1 MEQLTG
7 LDASFLYLESFKSP
21 MHIGGIYILSPPDNE
36 KMTFSMFKQ
45 YIESRLYSSK
55 VFRRRVVFSPLG
67 LGHPYWIEDPNFNIN
82 NHLYHIA
89 LPKPC
94 GMEELREAAAQAFS
108 RTLDRNKPLWEMIF
122 VEGLENIKD
131 VPKGAFAL
139 ITKVH
144 HAAIDGVSGAEM
156 MANLFSLEATPPKT
170 NVPDYWEAERIPT
183 NAELLTN
190 NFFQAFGTPLKFAK
204 FAYEGIGNTIQLAQE
219 VYEKSVTAPP
229 LPFTAPTTPF
239 NVSINAGRKFGGIEL
254 DLAEIKNIKN
264 AVPNITINDIVLA
277 VCAGALRKYLK
288 TQERLPQKSL
298 VAMAPISTRQGDD
311 RKNAGNQVSAMLVSL
326 ATVESNPL
334 RRLQLI
340 SEGSRNSKIYS
351 KAVGANQLMNFIP
364 STLASLA
371 SRLYTSMKLSETHS
385 PFYNL
390 VITNVPGP
398 PMPLYLNGAKV
409 ISHFGTAPLFDGL
422 GLLLVVFSYA
432 GKISLSA
439 TSTPDIIPDM
449 EGFMQCFEQSFE
461 ELKMEIKNQESQKV

>member
-1 MEQLTG
+1 MEQLSG

-21 MHIGGIYILSPPDNE
+21 MHIGGVYILSPPE
-36 KMTFSMFKQ
+36 QGKMTFAMFKQ
-45 YIESRLYSSK
+45 YIESRLFSSK
-55 VFRRRVVFSPLG
+55 VFRRRVLFSPLG
-67 LGHPYWIEDPNFNIN
+67 LGHPYWIEDPYFNLN

-122 VEGLENIKD
+122 VEGLENIKG
-131 VPKGAFAL
+131 VPDGAFAL

-156 MANLFSLEATPPKT
+156 MANLFSLTPFPEKNNT
-170 NVPDYWEAERIPT
+170 PDYWEAERIPT

-190 NFFQAFGTPLKFAK
+190 NFFQAFGTPLKFTR
-204 FAYEGIGNTIQLAQE
+204 FAYDAISNGVQLAQE
-219 VYEKSVTAPP
+219 VYEKSVSAPP

-239 NVSINAGRKFGGIEL
+239 NVSINAGRKFGGIEF
-254 DLAEIKNIKN
+254 DLAEIKQIKSII
-264 AVPNITINDIVLA
+264 PNITLNDVILA

-288 TQERLPQKSL
+288 TQDRLPQKSL
-298 VAMAPISTRQGDD
+298 VAMAPISTRQGDE

-326 ATVESNPL
+326 ATAETNPV

-398 PMPLYLNGAKV
+398 AMPLYLNGAKV
-409 ISHFGTAPLFDGL
+409 VSHFGTAPLFDGL
-422 GLLLVVFSYA
+422 GLLLVIFSYA
-432 GKISLSA
+432 GKISISA
-439 TSTPDIIPDM
+439 TSTPDIVPDM
-449 EGFMQCFEQSFE
+449 VAFLACFQESFA
-461 ELKMEIKNQESQKV
+461 ELKEEILAMEKV